1 MNHISRAREQDLGPL
16 VQRMSNAIEDA
27 LIKPWRESG
36 RPQADLFLAGLLSL
50 AVTARALRSA
60 GDVPVEAWA
69 EACRIAA
76 DTSSLTYTMPVL
88 PAIHIHG

>member
-1 MNHISRAREQDLGPL
+1 MNHLSRAHEQDLGPL
-16 VQRMSNAIEDA
+16 VQRMSNSIEDA

-60 GDVPVEAWA
+60 GGLPVEAWA

-76 DTSSLTYTMPVL
+76 DTTSLTYTMPVL
-88 PAIHIHG
+88 PAMKNHG

>member
-1 MNHISRAREQDLGPL
+1 
-16 VQRMSNAIEDA
+16 MSNAIEAA

-36 RPQADLFLAGLLSL
+36 RPPADLHLAGLLSL

-60 GDVPVEAWA
+60 GGLPVEAWA

-76 DTSSLTYTMPVL
+76 DTTSLTYTMPVL
-88 PAIHIHG
+88 PATKTHG

>member
-1 MNHISRAREQDLGPL
+1 
-16 VQRMSNAIEDA
+16 MSNAIEDA
-27 LIKPWRESG
+27 LIKPWRQSG
-36 RPQADLFLAGLLSL
+36 RPHADLFLAGLLSL

-88 PAIHIHG
+88 PAIPIHG